1 MDKKKLEIIKI
12 AIHLFSEN
20 GYHST
25 SVEEIAKESNMAK
38 GSFYKYYQSKEDL
51 LIDIINTIPL
61 EIKQVLTK
69 IYSKEYDSSIQ
80 KLSDLIT
87 VCYEKVFVK
96 QIQILMSSCND
107 GALIKNQNIHD
118 VARNISTEI
127 DTLLSEFFINLYGEK
142 IKDYVWNLNL
152 LFTSQMVNYLIL
164 NRERQVNTNLEDTAN
179 FMATSIEILAEGYL
193 ERKPKPV
200 IIGKSQIGKNQSD
213 ESPLVK
219 GQKIRKILS
228 LINHTVNNSV
238 HGTKEKEEYMQVIY
252 LLEEELLQKE
262 QNTILIRAYISSLE
276 SIAELVN
283 ECKELKSLLE
293 IEQNQDRLS
302 NLLR

>member
-12 AIHLFSEN
+12 AIHLFAEN

-118 VARNISTEI
+118 VAKNISTEI

-164 NRERQVNTNLEDTAN
+164 NRERQVKTNLEDTAN

-193 ERKPKPV
+193 ERKPKPML
-200 IIGKSQIGKNQSD
+200 IGKSKIGTNQSD

-219 GQKIRKILS
+219 GQKIRKILN
-228 LINHTVNNSV
+228 LMNQTVNSSV
-238 HGTKEKEEYMQVIY
+238 HSTKEKEEYIQVIY

-262 QNTILIRAYISSLE
+262 QNTILMKAYISSMQC
-276 SIAELVN
+276 IPELVN
-283 ECKELKSLLE
+283 ECNELKSLLE

-302 NLLR
+302 SLLR